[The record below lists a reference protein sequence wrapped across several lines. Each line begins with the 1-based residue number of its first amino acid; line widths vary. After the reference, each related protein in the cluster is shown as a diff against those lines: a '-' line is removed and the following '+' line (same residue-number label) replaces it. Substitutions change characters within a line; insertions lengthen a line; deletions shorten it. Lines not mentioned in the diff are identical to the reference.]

1 MSIATNRK
9 AFHEYNILE
18 KYEAGLVLEGSE
30 VKSIRD
36 GKVSIKEAYV
46 RFSGNELY
54 IVGMHIAEYSNKGY
68 INFDNLRD
76 RKLLLHRKQLTKLK
90 SQIDEKGVTMIPLNL
105 YLKKK
110 LVKLEFGLAKG
121 KKLWDKRKD
130 KMDKDIKRNIDRK
143 IKEYKNK

>member
-46 RFSGNELY
+46 RFSGNELFV
-54 IVGMHIAEYSNKGY
+54 VGMHIA
-68 INFDNLRD
+68 
-76 RKLLLHRKQLTKLK
+76 
-90 SQIDEKGVTMIPLNL
+90 
-105 YLKKK
+105 
-110 LVKLEFGLAKG
+110 
-121 KKLWDKRKD
+121 
-130 KMDKDIKRNIDRK
+130 
-143 IKEYKNK
+143 